1 MNNNW
6 KTYKLGGVCT
16 HSKGK
21 KPSVLSTEIS
31 GKINIPYI
39 NIKAFEKGIYD
50 EYTDGNKCNLCNDG
64 DLLMVWD
71 GARAGFSGKAKKG
84 AIGSTLMKIEPKDFV
99 EKNYL
104 FYFLQSIYRLINTN
118 PRGVGIPHVEPSL
131 LWNAELIIPDL
142 KTQQA
147 IVAKI
152 ETLFADLDK
161 SIAALQ
167 TAKEQLKLY
176 KQSVLKWAFEGKL
189 TNENV
194 KDGELPKGWKWVKSG
209 ELFSF
214 VTSGSRGWAKY
225 YSTSGAVFVRI
236 TNMNFNTLKLDLSD
250 GKIQYVSPPSNSE
263 GNRTK
268 IQEGDFLFSITGYL
282 GMFAIAPKLEDAYVN
297 QHVCLCRPKDN
308 FIKKFVGYWIIS
320 QSGGIHY
327 LNLSRKGAV
336 KAGLNLDDLKNFPV
350 PLTSTEEQLKIVSEI
365 ETRFAAA
372 EKMELAINESLQ
384 QSETLRQSIL
394 RQAFEGELK

>member
-1 MNNNW
+1 LNNNW